1 MFSSL
6 EVKVLY
12 LTVRARTVYERRKG
26 HSKYADAECE
36 LRQRVG
42 ELEIELNDWNDW
54 EEQVDGKG
62 TEQRQCCQDKVKLP
76 GRHFNVQKKDGSACK
91 LWQTYQPHC

>member
-1 MFSSL
+1 
-6 EVKVLY
+6 
-12 LTVRARTVYERRKG
+12 
-26 HSKYADAECE
+26 

-62 TEQRQCCQDKVKLP
+62 TEQCQCRQDKVKFP
-76 GRHFNVQKKDGSACK
+76 GRHFIVQKRGMD
-91 LWQTYQPHC
+91 QPVGDLE